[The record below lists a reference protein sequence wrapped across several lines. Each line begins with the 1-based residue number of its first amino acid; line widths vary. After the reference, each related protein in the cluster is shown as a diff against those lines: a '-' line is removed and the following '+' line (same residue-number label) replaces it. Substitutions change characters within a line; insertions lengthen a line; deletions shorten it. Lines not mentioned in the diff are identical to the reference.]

1 MIRVALMLSIA
12 SICLAA
18 TLHVPGDYPTIQE
31 AIAAAQ
37 DGDTVLV
44 GPGSYGGPISFR
56 GKNIVVKSEY
66 GPGPTDIHCT
76 FFGSSVVYITN
87 GEDSTAV
94 LEGFTLFNDRGGM
107 AGLRSRERDFAG
119 GGICIDSASPVVRG
133 NVIKNSE
140 AQGGVEYTAT
150 APPR

>member
-31 AIAAAQ
+31 AIAAVE

-56 GKNIVVKSEY
+56 GKNIVVRSEY
-66 GPGPTDIHCT
+66 GPGPTDIHWPIGNWISGFIRTGFSGPICT
-76 FFGSSVVYITN
+76 LWSGILSPD
-87 GEDSTAV
+87 ED
-94 LEGFTLFNDRGGM
+94 
-107 AGLRSRERDFAG
+107 
-119 GGICIDSASPVVRG
+119 
-133 NVIKNSE
+133 
-140 AQGGVEYTAT
+140 AQAALT
-150 APPR
+150 RQ